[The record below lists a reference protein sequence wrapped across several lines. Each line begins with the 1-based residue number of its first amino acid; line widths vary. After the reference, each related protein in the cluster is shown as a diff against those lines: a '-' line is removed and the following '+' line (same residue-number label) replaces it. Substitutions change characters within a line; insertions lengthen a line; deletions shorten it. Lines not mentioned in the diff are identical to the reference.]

1 VLVAPVLLLL
11 CLLPAT
17 TSKRVAGALSPTEQF
32 QYVGKFTF
40 GAGLGTMA
48 FRVPPALMNKNAHV
62 VLYMDEVWDEVRTAA
77 TCEDQ
82 KRVRGRG
89 QHNVELVNASTHTK
103 HIVSS
108 VSTQE
113 TGLVEVQYA
122 INTAVRSYYYYVAVV
137 RCEEDAW
144 FTADTDARFELE
156 FRNSGSHFSA
166 DEAGMYTLTFLCL
179 AVLVGVSLFAAKNL
193 GDTGG
198 AQTSGL
204 LGRFHPAIRV
214 LISAS
219 LLHGASMLCQLAHY
233 AAYSSNGYGWAWIP
247 FQTVSLILHEAV
259 KLVLTTLFIVIS
271 RGWTINT
278 NALPKSGVLFSIVG
292 STFLFE
298 CFGLLMQ
305 AVYAES
311 HDAYSSRAREGS
323 VGLILVLV
331 QLGLYGWFLKGMMGS
346 INRESKSYMSQ
357 SHGFFVSFTVCC
369 SVWFLAEPLLVLIST
384 LAANYI
390 RQRLLL
396 GGALLFQTL
405 ALCSVSWLFLGRS
418 AFSKISTIGQT
429 LLPARG
435 HSAHAG

>member
-77 TCEDQ
+77 TCEHQ
-82 KRVRGRG
+82 KRARDRG
-89 QHNVELVNASTHTK
+89 QHNTELVNGQHT
-103 HIVSS
+103 S
-108 VSTQE
+108 
-113 TGLVEVQYA
+113 TGLFEVKYSVN
-122 INTAVRSYYYYVAVV
+122 IAVRSYYYYAAVV

-144 FTADTDARFELE
+144 FTPDADARFELE
-156 FRNSGSHFSA
+156 FRNNGSHFSA
-166 DEAGMYTLTFLCL
+166 DEAGMYTWTFLCL
-179 AVLVGVSLFAAKNL
+179 AVLVGVSFFAAKHL

-198 AQTSGL
+198 ARTSGL
-204 LGRFHPAIRV
+204 LGRFHPAVRV

-219 LLHGASMLCQLAHY
+219 MLHGASMLCQLAHY
-233 AAYSSNGYGWAWIP
+233 AAYSSNGYGWGWIP
-247 FQTVSLILHEAV
+247 FQTASLILHEAV

-271 RGWTINT
+271 QGWTINT
-278 NALPKSGVLFSIVG
+278 NALPKSGALFSIVG
-292 STFLFE
+292 TTFLFE

-331 QLGLYGWFLKGMMGS
+331 QLGLYGWFLKGMMGC
-346 INRESKSYMSQ
+346 INTESKHMSQ
-357 SHGFFVSFTVCC
+357 RRGFFLSFTVCC

-384 LAANYI
+384 FVANYI

-429 LLPARG
+429 LLPSRG